1 MRDYLFGPQLGLF
14 LGLTG
19 GSVEE
24 RSNQRHLPCLIQTI
38 VSMYLSALENG
49 GESLCPDRMTT
60 RRHKSAKVSWLWN
73 MSLGIPFNFS
83 GQGLCESI
91 RDWLGIWF
99 LVLLAVD
106 PGDFCDQL

>member
-1 MRDYLFGPQLGLF
+1 MRDYLWFLRSSTEPPVSPETPKTNRGP
-14 LGLTG
+14 
-19 GSVEE
+19 
-24 RSNQRHLPCLIQTI
+24 QRHLSYLIQ
-38 VSMYLSALENG
+38 SYLSALENG

-91 RDWLGIWF
+91 RDWLGIWS